1 MARAGFLLLAGA
13 LLAAGIYS
21 AVLRGWADANYTT
34 ARLALDTGKG
44 KATPAALAAA
54 RAGIDEALL
63 FEPSNPHFV
72 EQSAL
77 LHDRQALALERGDP
91 EARRLLERSL
101 GEFRT
106 AAQMR
111 PGSPYVWA
119 GIVTLKLR
127 LRELDDEFYGALA
140 RAAQLGPWEPQVQLA
155 IADTGLAAWRRLAP
169 PARAEVIGAIERG
182 LLRDGPAIRRIA
194 AAHDALLSV
203 CTTPSLPPR
212 VAVLCVKM

>member
-1 MARAGFLLLAGA
+1 MARAGFLLLTAA

-34 ARLALDTGKG
+34 ARLALYTGKE
-44 KATPAALAAA
+44 KATPAALASA
-54 RAGIDEALL
+54 RAGIDEALR

-101 GEFRT
+101 GEFRA

-111 PGSPYVWA
+111 PGSAYVWA
-119 GIVTLKLR
+119 GIAKLKLR
-127 LRELDDEFYGALA
+127 LRELDAEFTSALV
-140 RAAQLGPWEPQVQLA
+140 RAARLGPWEPQVQLA
-155 IADTGLAAWRRLAP
+155 IADTGLATWRRLAP
-169 PARAEVIGAIERG
+169 PARAEVIGAMERG
-182 LLRDGPAIRRIA
+182 LLREGPEIRRIA
-194 AAHDALLSV
+194 SAHDALLSI
-203 CTTPSLPPR
+203 CTTASLPSR
-212 VAVLCVKM
+212 LAALCVKM